1 MSGHDTART
10 IIPAWNR
17 IDRATKSVVRER
29 ERKERAAQ
37 RQKKPESAETAV
49 ARCEAVLEQ
58 LTRAHC
64 IKYERKDWNEISR
77 RGMVEPA
84 PKSNAREQAAR
95 KALARYEPGMI
106 DALFGLGKDRRRE
119 LAAKVIA
126 AAKADQAAYE
136 KAKRAADAHNADV
149 AAAAGVLAMDLLALE
164 STLKANF
171 DREAVGAALEGF
183 AIAQPA
189 PGRFIVFI
197 DALEYDAMP
206 DETCQAGPTGQAVYM
221 PLPEA
226 NRQEIH
232 LSNICSISLR
242 VGAEVL
248 GTVGVEAIE
257 VLTRCHLPNRVGQG
271 TAQHPVLYVKL
282 PHAALER
289 MDLRKLEPV
298 STVTALGGRL
308 DWDTTRG
315 FAPIGVDDL
324 KLFAEPKPAA
334 QAPQAQPP
342 QAQAPQAQ
350 AS

>member
-1 MSGHDTART
+1 MSGQDTART

-17 IDRATKSVVRER
+17 IDRATKKVVRER
-29 ERKERAAQ
+29 ERRDRAAQ
-37 RQKKPESAETAV
+37 RAKKPEAGEAAV
-49 ARCEAVLEQ
+49 ARHDALLEQ
-58 LTRAHC
+58 LTRPHC
-64 IKYERKDWNEISR
+64 VKYERKDWNEIAR
-77 RGMVEPA
+77 RGMVEAA
-84 PKSNAREQAAR
+84 PKSTARELAAR
-95 KALARYEPGMI
+95 KALARYEPGVI
-106 DALFGLGKDRRRE
+106 DSLFGLGKDRRRE
-119 LAAKVIA
+119 LAAKVMA
-126 AAKADQAAYE
+126 AAKADQAAHE

-149 AAAAGVLAMDLLALE
+149 AAAAGVLAMDLIALE

-171 DREAVGAALEGF
+171 DRDALGAALEGF
-183 AIAQPA
+183 AIAQPS

-197 DALEYDAMP
+197 DALEADAMP
-206 DETCQAGPTGQAVYM
+206 DETCQVGPNGQAIYM

-232 LSNICSISLR
+232 LANICAISLR
-242 VGAEVL
+242 VGVDVL
-248 GTVGVEAIE
+248 GTVGVEAVE
-257 VLTRCHLPNRVGQG
+257 VLTRCHLPNRVGDG

-315 FAPIGVDDL
+315 FAAVNVDDL
-324 KLFAEPKPAA
+324 KLFAEPPPAV
-334 QAPQAQPP
+334 PV
-342 QAQAPQAQ
+342 AQ

>member
-1 MSGHDTART
+1 MSGQDTART

-17 IDRATKSVVRER
+17 IDRATKKVMRER
-29 ERKERAAQ
+29 ERKDRAAQ
-37 RQKKPESAETAV
+37 RLKKPDNGEAAV
-49 ARCEAVLEQ
+49 ARHDALLER

-64 IKYERKDWNEISR
+64 IKYERKDWNEIAR
-77 RGMVEPA
+77 RGLVEAA
-84 PKSNAREQAAR
+84 PKSTAREQAAR

-106 DALFGLGKDRRRE
+106 DSLFGLGKDRRRE
-119 LAAKVIA
+119 LAGKVMA

-149 AAAAGVLAMDLLALE
+149 AAAAGVLALDLMALE
-164 STLKANF
+164 STLKATV
-171 DREAVGAALEGF
+171 DRETVGAALEGF
-183 AIAQPA
+183 AIAQPS

-197 DALEYDAMP
+197 DALEADAMP
-206 DETCQAGPTGQAVYM
+206 DETCQIGPTGQAVYM

-226 NRQEIH
+226 NRQEVH
-232 LSNICSISLR
+232 LSNVCSISLR
-242 VGAEVL
+242 VGVEVL
-248 GTVGVEAIE
+248 ATVGVEAIE
-257 VLTRCHLPNRVGQG
+257 VLTRCHLANRVGDG
-271 TAQHPVLYVKL
+271 TVQHPVLYVKL

-324 KLFAEPKPAA
+324 KLFAEPTTPIQARA
-334 QAPQAQPP
+334 PIQAPI
-342 QAQAPQAQ
+342 QAQ

>member
-1 MSGHDTART
+1 MSGQETART

-17 IDRATKSVVRER
+17 IDRATKKVVRDR
-29 ERKERAAQ
+29 ERKDRAAL
-37 RQKKPESAETAV
+37 RAKKPEAGEAAV
-49 ARCEAVLEQ
+49 ARHDALLES

-64 IKYERKDWNEISR
+64 IKYERKDWNEIAR
-77 RGMVEPA
+77 RGMVEAA
-84 PKSNAREQAAR
+84 PKSTAREQAAR
-95 KALARYEPGMI
+95 KALARYEPGVI
-106 DALFGLGKDRRRE
+106 DSLFGLGKDRRRD
-119 LAAKVIA
+119 LAGKVMA

-149 AAAAGVLAMDLLALE
+149 AAAAGVLAMDLLAIE
-164 STLKANF
+164 ATLKANF
-171 DREAVGAALEGF
+171 DRETVGPALEGF

-197 DALEYDAMP
+197 DGLEADAMP
-206 DETCQAGPTGQAVYM
+206 DETCQIGPTGQAVYM

-226 NRQEIH
+226 NIQEVH
-232 LSNICSISLR
+232 LSNICSVSLR
-242 VGAEVL
+242 IGVEVL
-248 GTVGVEAIE
+248 ATVGVEAVE
-257 VLTRCHLPNRVGQG
+257 VLTRCHLPNRVGDG

-282 PHAALER
+282 PHAAIER

-315 FAPIGVDDL
+315 FAAVGVDDL
-324 KLFAEPKPAA
+324 KLFAEPTPAPV
-334 QAPQAQPP
+334 QV
-342 QAQAPQAQ
+342 QAQ